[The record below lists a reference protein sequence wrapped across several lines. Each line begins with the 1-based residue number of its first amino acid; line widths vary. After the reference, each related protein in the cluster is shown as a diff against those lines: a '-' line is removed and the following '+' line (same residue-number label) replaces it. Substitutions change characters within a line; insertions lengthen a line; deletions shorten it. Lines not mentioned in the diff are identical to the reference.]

1 MTNTEATGRQTPPRG
16 SRIALA
22 LLAATAAL
30 TAGAQ
35 ALSPAPAVAL
45 NNQGNQCEDLPP
57 WEATNC
63 EMEGGGGGLGGA
75 GSGGIVGGETIE
87 IHESLS
93 PCQRSPLSC
102 LPSDGRSQ
110 HGSDGARPHGP
121 RPGGRPTRAAE
132 GLSGGATPTF
142 DDCRK
147 LRSGELT
154 LRPDKRIDRLA
165 DAMAI
170 LDRRAENLSL
180 QMEYLQSE
188 QTRLERL
195 SAPTALIDGWT
206 EAIKSLKRERFA
218 LRQRSFEIRQKYS
231 DLQNKWDAEA
241 ATLRWRCKS
250 LYWPAFD
257 D

>member
-1 MTNTEATGRQTPPRG
+1 MTKTEATGRQTPPRR

-35 ALSPAPAVAL
+35 ALSPAPAMAL
-45 NNQGNQCEDLPP
+45 NNQGNQCENLPP

-63 EMEGGGGGLGGA
+63 EMENGGGGGWGGDIA
-75 GSGGIVGGETIE
+75 GVETVV

-93 PCQRSPLSC
+93 PCLRSPLSC

-110 HGSDGARPHGP
+110 HGSGEARPHEP
-121 RPGGRPTRAAE
+121 RPGGRPTRVAE

-142 DDCRK
+142 DECKK
-147 LRSGELT
+147 LQSGELT
-154 LRPDKRIDRLA
+154 LRPDKRIGRLA
-165 DAMAI
+165 DAIAL
-170 LDRRAENLSL
+170 LDRRAQNLSL

-195 SAPTALIDGWT
+195 SAPSLLIDAWT

-218 LRQRSFEIRQKYS
+218 LHQRSFEIRQKHS

-241 ATLRWRCKS
+241 ATLRWRCKN